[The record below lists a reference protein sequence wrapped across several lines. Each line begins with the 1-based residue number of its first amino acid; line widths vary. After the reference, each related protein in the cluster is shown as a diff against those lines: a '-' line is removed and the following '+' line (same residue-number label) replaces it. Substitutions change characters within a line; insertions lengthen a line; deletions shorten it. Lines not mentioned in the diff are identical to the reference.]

1 MKRDLR
7 WCMLVVSAMALL
19 ALPLA
24 GCGGPA
30 PTPTPTKTPRPPAT
44 ATPVPPTATPLPPI
58 EAATATPEPAEPTPF
73 PTMAADVWPLT
84 GLPAEDPS
92 LLARSPIAVKIS
104 NSPQARPQSG
114 LQEADIVF
122 EHLAEAGVTRYTAI
136 FHSHD
141 AERVGSLRSARFIDL
156 EIPAM
161 FQCPFVY
168 SGASPEVTRL
178 IEESDFAE
186 RTLSD
191 WFGDPGFYR
200 IKIPGKAYEHT
211 LFTDTDL
218 LWEIAE
224 KKGWHGT
231 RDSYGLRFDA
241 AVPEGGRPA
250 TSIFIPYSSYYSDV
264 TWTYDPERGV
274 YLHSILGE
282 PHKDALTDEQIGASN
297 VVVVWVNH
305 VETLIVE
312 DSLGNKSIQIQ
323 LWGEGK
329 ATVFRDG
336 KAWDVTWRRPSRPDP
351 LMLFGPDGEWFPLK
365 PGNTWFDLVPLSMDV
380 DIE

>member
-1 MKRDLR
+1 MKRNIH
-7 WCMLVVSAMALL
+7 WCMVIVSALTVL
-19 ALPLA
+19 AMPLS

-30 PTPTPTKTPRPPAT
+30 ATPTPTKTSRPPAT
-44 ATPVPPTATPLPPI
+44 ATPVPPTVTPPPSIEVATP
-58 EAATATPEPAEPTPF
+58 TPEPVEPTAF
-73 PTMAADVWPLT
+73 PTVGADVWPLT

-92 LLARSPIAVKIS
+92 LLEHSLLAVKIS

-114 LQEADIVF
+114 LQEADLVF

-136 FHSHD
+136 FHSHG

-161 FQCPFVY
+161 YKCPLVY

-178 IEESDFAE
+178 IEESDFAD

-200 IKIPGKAYEHT
+200 IPIPGKAYEHT

-224 KKGWHGT
+224 EKEWHNELG
-231 RDSYGLRFDA
+231 SSGLRFDY
-241 AVPEGGRPA
+241 AVPAGGRSA
-250 TSIFIPYSSYYSDV
+250 TTVFIPYSSYYSDV
-264 TWTYDPERGV
+264 TWTYDAERGA

-282 PHKDALTDEQIGASN
+282 PHIDALTDEQIGASN

-305 VETLIVE
+305 VVTLIVE

-323 LWGEGK
+323 LWGEGN

-351 LMLFGPDGEWFPLK
+351 LMLYGPDGEWFPLK
-365 PGNTWFDLVPLSMDV
+365 PGNTWIDLVPLTMDV
-380 DIE
+380 DVE

>member
-1 MKRDLR
+1 MRRDLH
-7 WCMLVVSAMALL
+7 WCIVVGSVLIIL
-19 ALPLA
+19 ALPLS

-30 PTPTPTKTPRPPAT
+30 PTPTPTKTPRPVST
-44 ATPVPPTATPLPPI
+44 ATPVPPTATPPPAI
-58 EAATATPEPAEPTPF
+58 DVATATPEPAEPTPF
-73 PTMAADVWPLT
+73 PTMATDAWPLT

-92 LLARSPIAVKIS
+92 LMERPPVAVKIS

-114 LQEADIVF
+114 LGAADIVF
-122 EHLAEAGVTRYTAI
+122 EHLAEAGVTRFTAI
-136 FHSHD
+136 YHSQG

-161 FQCPFVY
+161 YKCPFVY

-200 IKIPGKAYEHT
+200 VKIPGKAYEHT
-211 LFTDTDL
+211 LFTDTGL

-224 KKGWHGT
+224 EKEWHNEM
-231 RDSYGLRFDA
+231 SSPGLRFDW
-241 AVPEGGRPA
+241 AVPADGRPA
-250 TSIFIPYSSYYSDV
+250 GSIFIPYSSYYSNV
-264 TWTYDPERGV
+264 TWTYDPERGD
-274 YLHSILGE
+274 YLHSILDE
-282 PHKDALTDEQIGASN
+282 PHRDALTDEQIGASN
-297 VVVVWVNH
+297 VVVVWANH
-305 VETLIVE
+305 VQTLIVE

-323 LWGEGK
+323 LWGEGN

-336 KAWDVTWRRPSRPDP
+336 KAWDVTWRRPNRPDP
-351 LMLFGPDGEWFPLK
+351 LMLYGPDGQWFPLK
-365 PGNTWFDLVPLSMDV
+365 PGNTWFDLVPLNMDV
-380 DIE
+380 DVE